1 MFFARL
7 TAAAL
12 AFIVISPVARA
23 ADEPTTIRGSITR
36 ADTATG
42 DVAVQT
48 ADGKTTILHV
58 TKGTTVEVDGQA
70 AKLADLTAGQ
80 RVRMTYRVA
89 DGRNEVVTLTAR
101 KTTGKDVA
109 REAREA
115 LQAAKQYTFQQKA
128 EYEKRLRQVVADLD
142 DRIDDLEQR
151 ARESTAD
158 ARKSLDQ
165 QVRDLKQKRAVVSER
180 LEKVKAAGADAWD
193 DLKTGVQKAVE
204 DLQRALDRNKSD
216 PNP

>member
-7 TAAAL
+7 TAAL

-23 ADEPTTIRGSITR
+23 ADEPTTIRGSVTR

-48 ADGKTTILHV
+48 PDGKTVVLHV
-58 TKGTTVEVDGQA
+58 SEGTTVEVDGKA
-70 AKLADLTAGQ
+70 AKLADLTPGQ
-80 RVRMTYRVA
+80 RVRVTYRVA
-89 DGRNEVVTLTAR
+89 DGRNQVVALTAR

-115 LQAAKQYTFQQKA
+115 LQAAKQYTFQQKG
-128 EYEKRLRQVVADLD
+128 EYEKRLRRVVDDLD

-151 ARESTAD
+151 DRESTAD
-158 ARKSLDQ
+158 ARKNLDR
-165 QVRDLKQKRAVVSER
+165 QVVEMKQKREALSER
-180 LEKVKAAGADAWD
+180 LERVKAAAPAAWE
-193 DLKTGVQKAVE
+193 DLKSGVQKAID
-204 DLQRALDRNKSD
+204 DLQRALDRDKSD